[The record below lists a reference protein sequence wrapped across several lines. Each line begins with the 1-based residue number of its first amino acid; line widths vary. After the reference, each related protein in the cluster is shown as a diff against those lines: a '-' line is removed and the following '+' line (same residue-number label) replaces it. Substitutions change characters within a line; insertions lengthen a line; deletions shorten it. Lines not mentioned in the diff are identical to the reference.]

1 MLCCSSLLSHELQRG
16 EETSKSSYKGV
27 FPSQSSTFLEHL
39 EHMNSA
45 SLQVEP
51 RQIEFKTR
59 SPRHP
64 DGNGNPLRVNC
75 CATPNG
81 GQSRSD
87 FDFNRVL
94 GKSNPNTAT
103 EITKSQRTSWSQLSL
118 LGCHLPL
125 RSRIKRMPIADLEI
139 FIFLF
144 GAQEVAE
151 EADVEAMRCIL

>member
-27 FPSQSSTFLEHL
+27 FSSQSSTFLEHL
-39 EHMNSA
+39 EQNSA

-64 DGNGNPLRVNC
+64 DGNGYPLRVNC